1 MAWHGRSTAPAAP
14 IRKRASEVVP
24 GSGGRESRARSGA
37 AVRGVQARL
46 HPHQPS
52 SEIQWSAACSLLR
65 NMPRMGLAAPIKN
78 IVYLERSRPIACPGE
93 AAKKNGRE
101 TWRDRVGK

>member
-14 IRKRASEVVP
+14 IRKLASEVVP

-37 AVRGVQARL
+37 AVRGVQARR
-46 HPHQPS
+46 HPHQPR
-52 SEIQWSAACSLLR
+52 SESQWSAACSLLR

-78 IVYLERSRPIACPGE
+78 IVYLERSRRIACNGE
-93 AAKKNGRE
+93 AAKIGRAH
-101 TWRDRVGK
+101 V